1 MPYLSKIVLMVF
13 ILGGLVCGVQ
23 AAPPEKDI
31 CPAPE
36 GKEARRAAVEAAC
49 HYFNGIPSGWGLHS
63 AFNASGQVTTCIHFS
78 CNPASKRDREQSQQ
92 QPAATIKRFRLNFE
106 DAILVHQPGTNSLQ
120 ITVQGNV
127 LSYGN
132 DWQVRQLKPYLFHF
146 KQQVWKD
153 FHWKVNTSRKEVYKV
168 AGGQFGRLGGQ
179 DQKIDIGVE
188 PVGDPNNPTRF
199 KLQLHDAYLVHQVG
213 RPGLQV
219 AAQGSVLS
227 YGKDW
232 QVRQLKP
239 YLFHLKQEVWKGFYW
254 KVNTSRKEAYRVRGG
269 KFGQL
274 GGRETKLNMTV
285 DPVY

>member
-1 MPYLSKIVLMVF
+1 MPYLSKIALLVF
-13 ILGGLVCGVQ
+13 TLGSLVSGVQ
-23 AAPPEKDI
+23 AAPPKKDI
-31 CPAPE
+31 CPAPD

-49 HYFNGIPSGWGLHS
+49 RYFNGIPSGWGLHS
-63 AFNASGQVTTCIHFS
+63 AFNAAGQVTTCIHFS
-78 CNPASKRDREQSQQ
+78 CNPAIRRDQEQGQQ
-92 QPAATIKRFRLNFE
+92 QPAAPLKRFRLKFQ
-106 DAILVHQPGTNSLQ
+106 DASLVHQTDTNNLQ

-146 KQQVWKD
+146 KQQAWKD
-153 FHWKVNTSRKEVYKV
+153 FYWKVNTSRKEVYKV

-179 DQKIDIGVE
+179 DQKIDIGVK
-188 PVGDPNNPTRF
+188 PVGDPNNPTRV
-199 KLQLHDAYLVHQVG
+199 KLQLHDAYLIHQVG
-213 RPGLQV
+213 RPGLQI

-227 YGKDW
+227 YGNDW

-239 YLFHLKQEVWKGFYW
+239 YLFHLKQKVWKGFYW
-254 KVNTSRKEAYRVRGG
+254 KVNTSRKEAYRVRSG

-274 GGRETKLNMTV
+274 GGSETKLNMTV